1 MHTYGESQMKNTL
14 RKLLAATAVLGMASL
29 VSAQTHPGHP
39 PPMQHGATMQEGQMM
54 GNARADAG
62 SRQLHQSMMAGM
74 QDMQRRPMTGDVD
87 KDFIRMMR
95 QHHLQGIEMARIQL
109 QSGDDQ
115 EAKRMAQKIIEE
127 QQKEVARF
135 DSWLQSHQ

>member
-1 MHTYGESQMKNTL
+1 MKNSL
-14 RKLLAATAVLGMASL
+14 CKLLAATAVLGMASL
-29 VSAQTHPGHP
+29 ASAQTHPGHP
-39 PPMQHGATMQEGQMM
+39 APMQQGRMM
-54 GNARADAG
+54 GNSPGDAG

-115 EAKRMAQKIIEE
+115 EAKRMAQKIIDE
-127 QQKEVARF
+127 QQKDVARF

>member
-1 MHTYGESQMKNTL
+1 MKNTL

-29 VSAQTHPGHP
+29 ASAQTHPGHSV
-39 PPMQHGATMQEGQMM
+39 PMQHGATMQHGQMM
-54 GNARADAG
+54 GNAPADAG

-109 QSGDDQ
+109 QNGDDQ